1 MRAIILSLFIISLSF
16 ARPVLIN
23 VQKEGCGW
31 CAKMNEEIFEN
42 KEILQKIKT
51 KYEVIVLNRDFD
63 KIPSLLSVHFFPTTY
78 ILNDDMTKV
87 EDELLGYQK
96 PSQLLEYLGLGSI

>member
-1 MRAIILSLFIISLSF
+1 MRAIILILFIISLSF
-16 ARPVLIN
+16 AKPVLIN

-31 CAKMNEEIFEN
+31 CKRMN
-42 KEILQKIKT
+42 KEIFKNKKIIK
-51 KYEVIVLNRDFD
+51 KIESRYKVIVLNRDFD
-63 KIPSLLSVHFFPTTY
+63 KIPSILRVHFFPTTF